1 MAGKSKHLSVFLKLN
16 SKAFTSALKRTERRL
31 NKFSKQLTNIG
42 SSLTMSLTAPLLA
55 VGGSAVKLASEFE
68 SSMTKIHTLVGL
80 PKEAV
85 DQLGD
90 AVLKLS
96 GKTATAPKELADGL
110 YFLTSAG
117 LDAES
122 AMRALESVSK
132 ASAAGLGEM
141 TDLSKVAAAAQNA
154 YGEDVMSASGAMDI
168 FGKMVQTGM
177 FNSEELAAVL
187 GKQLGLASNLGISF
201 EEVGAMISTYTR
213 TTGDA
218 TSATNGLSAVMMTFA
233 KLESEPTKQQ
243 AEALEKINMSAD
255 GLKKMLGE
263 QGLMKTLQH
272 LQTQFG
278 DNDVAMASFFSKS
291 QALKGALGVLGN
303 QTENY
308 TDILGEMGDA
318 QGFVNNAYD
327 EFSQTSEGKFKQA
340 MANMQAAGVSLG
352 ESLMP
357 IATKMADAFSRM
369 AKAFS
374 SQSEETREKIVKIG
388 IALAALGPAMFV
400 IGKMVKMF
408 ALVVKAVRIARG
420 AVIKFRAGMMALNP
434 VGALLAAL
442 AGFVLLIIK
451 NFDKSKKVIADV
463 VNWFINLYNESIAVR
478 VIIEGIKFAF
488 KSIWEAAKF
497 YVGQIANVFKGLG
510 NALVDLINFRSPKES
525 LKKMWSDMKGTTK
538 DYTDNTEK
546 NINTMLNNIKSKD
559 KVEFITEDDVGAFGD
574 KVKKKVNELGET
586 IKNTIG
592 GALGL
597 SGDEGENIDIGEV
610 DATLNLQP
618 PSGGDG
624 GGGAGGDPGGGAGG
638 GAGEMFKS
646 IAEQWDET
654 IAGMQ
659 EKLDGFVG
667 DFGEGFAD
675 MVATTAIE
683 GNNLREAFGGFV
695 KDMIKQ
701 IGQLIVKMLV
711 MKAIMAVINPAGAA
725 MGGGGGI
732 FGSLFGFANG
742 GLVTGPTLGLVGEGS
757 NISMSNPEVISP
769 LSDLQG
775 MLAGAGGSAQVHGTI
790 QGGNILLSN
799 DRSTSSRYRVS
810 GSVTEF

>member
-1 MAGKSKHLSVFLKLN
+1 MAGKTKHLSVFLKLN
-16 SKAFTSALKRTERRL
+16 SKAFTSALKRTEKRL
-31 NKFSKQLTNIG
+31 NRFSKQLTNIG

-80 PKEAV
+80 PKDAV

-90 AVLKLS
+90 AVLRLS

-117 LDAES
+117 LDANS

-141 TDLSKVAAAAQNA
+141 TDLAKVAAAAQNA

-187 GKQLGLASNLGISF
+187 GKQLGLASNLGVSF

-243 AEALEKINMSAD
+243 AEALKAIGMSAD
-255 GLKKMLGE
+255 DVKKMLGE

-291 QALKGALGVLGN
+291 QALKGVLGVLGN

-308 TDILGEMGDA
+308 TDILGEMDEA
-318 QGFVNNAYD
+318 QGFVNNAFD

-340 MANMQAAGVSLG
+340 MSNMQAAGVSLG

-357 IATKMADAFSRM
+357 VATKLADALSKMASAFSR
-369 AKAFS
+369 
-374 SQSEETREKIVKIG
+374 QSEETREKIVKIG
-388 IALAALGPAMFV
+388 IALAALGPSLFI

-408 ALVVKAVRIARG
+408 ALVVKAIRIARG
-420 AVIKFRAGMMALNP
+420 AVIAFGAAARAMNP
-434 VGALLAAL
+434 VGLILAAIV
-442 AGFVLLIIK
+442 GFVLLVIK
-451 NFDKSKKVIADV
+451 NFDKSKGAIAAVI
-463 VNWFINLYNESIAVR
+463 NYFIDLYNESMAFKVAV
-478 VIIEGIKFAF
+478 EGIKFGF
-488 KSIWEAAKF
+488 KALWNYIQFWWKSVKAIF
-497 YVGQIANVFKGLG
+497 TGLG
-510 NALVDLINFRSPKES
+510 NAIVDIINFRSPKES
-525 LKKMWSDMKGTTK
+525 LKKIADDIK
-538 DYTDNTEK
+538 DAKDTFTEETSADFDEMMG
-546 NINTMLNNIKSKD
+546 NIQSKQ
-559 KVEFITEDDVGAFGD
+559 KIEYVTEDDVGAWGD
-574 KVKKKVNELGET
+574 RQKEKINELGAHLKDT
-586 IKNTIG
+586 FG
-592 GALGL
+592 SALGL
-597 SGDEGENIDIGEV
+597 TGDDGNIDIGEV
-610 DATLNLQP
+610 DATLNLKP
-618 PSGGDG
+618 PEGGGGDG
-624 GGGAGGDPGGGAGG
+624 GGGEGGDS
-638 GAGEMFKS
+638 KS
-646 IAEQWDET
+646 PLTEYFQGISDKWAETVE
-654 IAGMQ
+654 GMEQ
-659 EKLDGFVG
+659 KLDSFVS
-667 DFGEGFAD
+667 DFGTGFAD

-683 GNNLREAFGGFV
+683 GGNLAEAFGGFV

-711 MKAIMAVINPAGAA
+711 MKALMAIINPAGGAL
-725 MGGGGGI
+725 GGGGGI

-742 GLVTGPTLGLVGEGS
+742 GIVTGPTLGLVGEGS
-757 NISMSNPEVISP
+757 NISMSNPEVIAP
-769 LSDLQG
+769 LSDLRSMIG
-775 MLAGAGGSAQVHGTI
+775 GGGSAQVHGKI
-790 QGGNILLSN
+790 QGSNILISN